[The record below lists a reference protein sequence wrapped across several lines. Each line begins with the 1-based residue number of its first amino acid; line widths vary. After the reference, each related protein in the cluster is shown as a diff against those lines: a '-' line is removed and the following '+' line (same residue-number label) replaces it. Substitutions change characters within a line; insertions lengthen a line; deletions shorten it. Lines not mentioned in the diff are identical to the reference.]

1 MSNEDLDTIHKQLAR
16 FNKRLSELECDSV
29 IYRQLFITSLTNTMP
44 KDMTDE
50 AFNAMLDKFFRFL
63 EKEYLDE
70 ESPRF
75 HAMRASLNTTR
86 RDIMSAWAAQRWSAA
101 KRFRVEDENA
111 KKAMEERFR

>member
-1 MSNEDLDTIHKQLAR
+1 
-16 FNKRLSELECDSV
+16 
-29 IYRQLFITSLTNTMP
+29 MP

-50 AFNAMLDKFFRFL
+50 AFNTMLDKFFRIL

-75 HAMRASLNTTR
+75 QAMKASVNTTR

-101 KRFRVEDENA
+101 KRFRAEDENA
-111 KKAMEERFR
+111 RKAMEERFR